1 MSMGRKRKG
10 GNPLGLE
17 PRVYWHHGQ
26 FFYVHGKATPGRAGE
41 WEPLGTDVDKANDKA
56 KVYNDP
62 ERRQGTLGHFIDLYI
77 ADAEAGRLLK
87 KKASRTIDDY
97 KEQAEYLKAG
107 LGKLTPLQLVTQPSL
122 IADYRD
128 DRTAKV
134 RGNRELSLLSALFT
148 WIIEKGKCAGVTVN
162 PLAEIQRNPESP
174 KDRYVEDAEYKAV
187 YGIAQRSVCMAMEL
201 VYHTLQRPARVLA
214 IAPTQIRTKTV
225 GGTATAIIA
234 FEAAKRG
241 HAVDIAITPQLE
253 AALRILTHDD
263 DELGQEKLSASVTRA
278 FPTLVHDLGGEA
290 YTLEGVG
297 GMLRRYCKLAKVPTF
312 GLMDIRA
319 KGATDMYLA
328 GIPLETIQRLMGHKS
343 KTTTEIYIKRL
354 LQTITIAQPNPLRVG
369 T

>member
-1 MSMGRKRKG
+1 MGMGRKRKG

-26 FFYVHGKATPGRAGE
+26 FYYVHGKATPGRVGE
-41 WEPLGTDVDKANDKA
+41 WEPLGTDVDQANAKAQ
-56 KVYNDP
+56 VYNDP

-77 ADAEAGRLLK
+77 ADAEAGRLLR
-87 KKASRTIDDY
+87 KKAARTIADY

-107 LGKLTPLQLVTQPSL
+107 LGKLSPLQVAKNPNL

-134 RGNRELSLLSALFT
+134 RGNREMSLLSALFT
-148 WIIEKGKCAGVTVN
+148 WLIEKGKCPGVTAN
-162 PLAEIQRNPESP
+162 PLREIQRNPESP

-187 YGIAQRSVCMAMEL
+187 FAIAQRSVCMTMEL
-201 VYHTLQRPARVLA
+201 VYHTLQRPSRVLA

-225 GGTATAIIA
+225 GGTATEVIA

-241 HAVDIAITPQLE
+241 HAVDIAITPRLE
-253 AALRILTHDD
+253 EALRILTHDG
-263 DELGQEKLSASVTRA
+263 DELGQRKLSASVTRA
-278 FPTLVHDLGGEA
+278 FPTLVHDLRGEA
-290 YTLEGVG
+290 YTLEGMG
-297 GMLRRYCKLAKVPTF
+297 AMLRRYCKTAGVRSF
-312 GLMDIRA
+312 GLMDVRA
-319 KGATDMYLA
+319 KGATDMYMS

-354 LQTITIAQPNPLRVG
+354 LQTITIAQPNPLRIA
-369 T
+369 